1 MNASP
6 KWVYSS
12 KKIVLQ
18 KMMVEYFSTSGGEI
32 APIHLK
38 IAGLLALLH
47 KVKINNA
54 STSALTPL
62 TVMQHKASL
71 NQ

>member
-1 MNASP
+1 MP

-32 APIHLK
+32 APIYLK
-38 IAGLLALLH
+38 IAVMRALLCT
-47 KVKINNA
+47 VKINNA
-54 STSALTPL
+54 STSALTPFS
-62 TVMQHKASL
+62 VMQHKASL